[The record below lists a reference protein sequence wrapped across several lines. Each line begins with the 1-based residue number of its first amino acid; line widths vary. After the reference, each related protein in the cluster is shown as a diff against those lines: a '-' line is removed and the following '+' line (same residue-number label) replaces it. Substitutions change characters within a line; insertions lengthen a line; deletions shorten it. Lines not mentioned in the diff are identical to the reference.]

1 MPSITE
7 PATCRCA
14 NASIPRVC
22 ALRQVI
28 QKRQELTSLHPG
40 ARQCGR
46 CGCGP
51 VTLGGCDDLT
61 THHGQVIRRFDITG
75 LPPDGQA
82 DQPPV
87 DNSCPRCT
95 RPASR
100 TGPLPLLKP

>member
-1 MPSITE
+1 ML
-7 PATCRCA
+7 
-14 NASIPRVC
+14 ASRVC